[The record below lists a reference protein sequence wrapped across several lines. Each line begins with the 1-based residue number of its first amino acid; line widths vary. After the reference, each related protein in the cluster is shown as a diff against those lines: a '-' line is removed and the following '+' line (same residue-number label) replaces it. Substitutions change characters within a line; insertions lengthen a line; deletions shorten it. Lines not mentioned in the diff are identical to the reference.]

1 MRKWLTGL
9 IATAGFLSAANG
21 LLWLWGTHA
30 LAAGVDRWSTQL
42 RAQGWNV
49 QGHERTRGGW
59 PFAASLA
66 IADMR
71 ITGGDRLVP
80 GGVAWRTG
88 RLLLSISLTAPT
100 TLSVSPEGQEFL
112 RISTLPPLIF
122 NAEHLLAL
130 VPLTGGPVQQADLT
144 GQGLT
149 GGISGSHHPQDVR
162 METLALHVH
171 ATPLA
176 DASAPASG
184 RESGGAGEGG
194 GGFIAE
200 VKVAASGIGLPDI
213 GRWPLGANVSSV
225 AATVALVSPK
235 LPPLSKIGG
244 HVPAAME
251 AETWRRGG
259 GSLALR
265 DVALRWGPLTLRGQA
280 QLGLDARLQPAGN
293 GNADVSGSAAALDAL
308 VDGGVVQSG
317 MGATAKA
324 VLSAMA
330 QLPGGD
336 AVRLPFVLRDNTL
349 SVGPIPLARLNDI
362 VW

>member
-1 MRKWLTGL
+1 MRKWLTWL
-9 IATAGFLSAANG
+9 TAIAVFLCAGDG

-30 LAAGVDRWSTQL
+30 LAAGVDRWSSQL

-49 QGHERTRGGW
+49 QGHERMRGGW

-71 ITGGDRLVP
+71 ITGGDQLVP

-100 TLSVSPEGQEFL
+100 TLSVSPEGPEFL
-112 RISTLPPLIF
+112 RISTLPPVIF
-122 NAEHLLAL
+122 NADHLLAL

-149 GGISGSHHPQDVR
+149 GGISGSRHPQDVR
-162 METLALHVH
+162 METLALHLQ
-171 ATPLA
+171 ASRAA
-176 DASAPASG
+176 DAGSSESPNGGESVAAGFSAQL
-184 RESGGAGEGG
+184 R
-194 GGFIAE
+194 
-200 VKVAASGIGLPDI
+200 VAASGIGLPDI

-225 AATVALVSPK
+225 GVTVALASPT
-235 LPPLSKIGG
+235 LPIASKVGG

-251 AETWRRGG
+251 AEAWRRGG

-265 DVALRWGPLTLRGQA
+265 EVALRWGPLTLRGEA
-280 QLGLDARLQPAGN
+280 QLGLDARLQPAGS
-293 GNADVSGSAAALDAL
+293 GTADISGSAASLDAL